1 MRARTIKE
9 GSLGLFIFAGLTLL
23 GGVMIW
29 LTGVTFSRKTY
40 IINVNFA
47 DANGLREGA
56 VVRYRGLEIGRVTA
70 VEPDSNGVN
79 VRIEVLSSDLV
90 MPKNSVIETNQA
102 GLVGEPDIAIVP
114 QGTLSQDAISTS
126 PLSKSCGESGEIICN
141 EDRLDGVI
149 GVSFAE
155 TLRLTQRFS
164 RAYSDEEFVALLAEL
179 ARNSS
184 NAAEQLAGLTE
195 ELTLLS
201 KDVRGEVGNFSA
213 TAQAITDSATTSS
226 AQLGQTLTGINELT
240 SNLNALVVE
249 NRQTLVG
256 TLNSIGDISVQ
267 MQGAIAAL
275 ENTLNTVDN
284 SVASVT
290 STITATDTGTLIN
303 NLNAL
308 TENAAIASENL
319 KDISVTLNDP
329 ANITALQ
336 KTLDAARST
345 FENTQKITSDLDEL
359 TGNPSFRKNIVD
371 LIEGLSQLVSS
382 TEQLQDQI
390 LVAQRLETVQS
401 QAQPQTEKWDNLDLE
416 LIERPETK
424 PTVTP
429 DSTPEP
435 LASPDAPSPE
445 LPEQELVARPEN
457 PDDPN
462 AQYQY
467 Q

>member
-40 IINVNFA
+40 TINVNFA

-56 VVRYRGLEIGRVTA
+56 VVRYRGLEIGRVIA

-79 VRIEVLSSDLV
+79 VRIEVASSDLV
-90 MPKNSVIETNQA
+90 MPTNSIIETNQA

-114 QGTLSQDAISTS
+114 QGTLSPDAIATS
-126 PLSKSCGESGEIICN
+126 PLSNSCGESGEIICDG
-141 EDRLDGVI
+141 DRLDGVI

-164 RAYSDEEFVALLAEL
+164 RTFSDEEFVALIAEL

-213 TAQAITDSATTSS
+213 AAQTITNSAATSS
-226 AQLGQTLTGINELT
+226 EQLGQTLTGINELT
-240 SNLNALVVE
+240 GNLNALVVE

-284 SVASVT
+284 SVATVT
-290 STITATDTGTLIN
+290 STITATDTGELID

-308 TENAAIASENL
+308 TANAAIASENL

-336 KTLDAARST
+336 KTLDSARST

-359 TGNPSFRKNIVD
+359 TGNPEFRQNVID
-371 LIEGLSQLVSS
+371 LINGLSQLVSS
-382 TEQLQDQI
+382 TDQLQDQI
-390 LVAQRLETVQS
+390 LVAQQLEPL
-401 QAQPQTEKWDNLDLE
+401 QAEIQTQPQAETWNDLDLE
-416 LIERPETK
+416 LIERPTTDTAATSAPEPEETS
-424 PTVTP
+424 
-429 DSTPEP
+429 DTPEP
-435 LASPDAPSPE
+435 DLI
-445 LPEQELVARPEN
+445 ARPETA
-457 PDDPN
+457 DDPN